1 MHSQLDLDGCFACIW
16 LSSEAEA
23 AMEMSSNGMEKKCQ
37 YNFKLP
43 MGLENEDLNQ
53 KSKVSVAVFSLKKSY
68 TISVSQM
75 RAEAIN
81 SIVSAG

>member
-1 MHSQLDLDGCFACIW
+1 MYW

-23 AMEMSSNGMEKKCQ
+23 AMEMSSDSMEKKCL
-37 YNFKLP
+37 YYFKLP
-43 MGLENEDLNQ
+43 MGLENGGLNQ
-53 KSKVSVAVFSLKKSY
+53 KSKGSVAVFSLKKTPY